1 MADGTRRCGPMPDQQ
16 NPSGSDV
23 SAAQRRIYGAAL
35 GYQPMRMKPVH
46 FATSF
51 VLALTGRAYRLEL
64 LNKASV
70 PRATPKAGSRIV
82 DEYVAENLL
91 PVLVEEGRLAP
102 GIDETSFRLLRSH
115 LNAAFNNDGG
125 ALGPGF
131 APHKTFGVD
140 YSAPT
145 VRYVCA
151 MSKNHGHSGSFVAR
165 VLGATEAGRSVLDAC
180 RAVLELP
187 PPPLEAL
194 GRPLLDAE
202 PEEWFDRYDELFGD
216 PDPAL
221 IGAHAATM
229 APRTEALARM
239 LATLLRERSVYAV
252 RYMVLGVCLWL
263 FSYLMLRRAGDPIL
277 LLDAMEGRNARVRTQ
292 SRATYAR
299 ELDRFA
305 RSFDDWR
312 EGEGADAGAMEWDA
326 FATSSEARKVVED
339 HFRDLGVRIGV
350 VQPRAPAARRKHIE
364 LQADTLR
371 VLAMTLLDEGEVVSV
386 VEFADRLRS
395 VWHVCSGSAPD
406 DLDHLR
412 SRGFGPLDADE
423 DLEPNA
429 RAFQGLLVRLGL
441 AVSPSDGLTLC
452 ALRAGEVI

>member
-1 MADGTRRCGPMPDQQ
+1 M
-16 NPSGSDV
+16 

-51 VLALTGRAYRLEL
+51 VLALTGRSYRLEL

-70 PRATPKAGSRIV
+70 PRAAPKAGARVV
-82 DEYVAENLL
+82 DEYVSENLL
-91 PVLVEEGRLAP
+91 PLLVEQGRLSPAV
-102 GIDETSFRLLRSH
+102 DDASFRLLRSH

-140 YSAPT
+140 YSAPS
-145 VRYVCA
+145 VRYVSG
-151 MSKNHGHSGSFVAR
+151 MSKNHGLSGTFVAR
-165 VLGATEAGRSVLDAC
+165 VLGASAAGREVLEGC

-194 GRPLLDAE
+194 GRPLLDQDAE
-202 PEEWFDRYDELFGD
+202 DWVDVYDEQFGD
-216 PDPAL
+216 PDRAL
-221 IGAHAATM
+221 VDAHALAM
-229 APRTEALARM
+229 ESRTVALGR
-239 LATLLRERSVYAV
+239 LIATLLRERSVYAL
-252 RYMVLGVCLWL
+252 RYMVLGLCLWL
-263 FSYLMLRRAGDPIL
+263 FSYLMLRRGGDAVL
-277 LLDAMEGRNARVRTQ
+277 LVDAMQGRNQRIRLQ

-299 ELDRFA
+299 ELDRFSH
-305 RSFDDWR
+305 SFDAWRDAEGFSAGEDDWS
-312 EGEGADAGAMEWDA
+312 A
-326 FATSSEARKVVED
+326 FSGSSETRKVVED
-339 HFRDLGVRIGV
+339 HFRDLGVRIGI
-350 VQPRAPAARRKHIE
+350 VQPRAPTARRKHIE

-371 VLAMTLLDEGEVVSV
+371 VLAMSVLDEGEVVSV
-386 VEFADRLRS
+386 VEFADRLRTT
-395 VWHVCSGSAPD
+395 WRICSGSAPG
-406 DLDHLR
+406 DLDLLHE
-412 SRGFGPLDADE
+412 RGFGPLDADE

-429 RAFQGLLVRLGL
+429 RAFRELLVRLGL

>member
-1 MADGTRRCGPMPDQQ
+1 MP
-16 NPSGSDV
+16 SRDV
-23 SAAQRRIYGAAL
+23 STAQRRVYGAAL

-51 VLALTGRAYRLEL
+51 ILALTKRVYRLEL

-70 PRATPKAGSRIV
+70 PRATPKAGSRV
-82 DEYVAENLL
+82 ADDYVAENLR
-91 PVLVEEGRLAP
+91 PILVEAGRLSP
-102 GIDETSFRLLRSH
+102 DVDEAAFRILRSH

-145 VRYVCA
+145 VRYVCG
-151 MSKNHGHSGSFVAR
+151 MSKNHGLSGTFVAR
-165 VLGATEAGRSVLDAC
+165 VLNATGTGRGVLEAC
-180 RAVLELP
+180 RAVLDLP
-187 PPPLEAL
+187 PGPLEAL
-194 GRPLLDAE
+194 GRPLLDE
-202 PEEWFDRYDELFGD
+202 ESEEWVDSYDEQFGD

-221 IGAHAATM
+221 IETHALAM
-229 APRTEALARM
+229 GPRTEALGRL
-239 LATLLRERSVYAV
+239 LATLLRDRSAYAV
-252 RYMVLGVCLWL
+252 RYMVIGICLWL
-263 FSYLMLRRAGDPIL
+263 FSYLMLRRSGDAIL
-277 LLDAMEGRNARVRTQ
+277 LVDALQGRNARIRTQ

-305 RSFDDWR
+305 HSFDAWR
-312 EGEGADAGAMEWDA
+312 AGEGAGGDDIDWESFAG
-326 FATSSEARKVVED
+326 SSEARKVVED

-350 VQPRAPAARRKHIE
+350 VQPRAPAARRKHVE

-371 VLAMTLLDEGEVVSV
+371 VLAMTLLDKDEVVSV
-386 VEFADRLRS
+386 VEFANRLRS
-395 VWHVCSGSAPD
+395 TWRICSGSAPG
-406 DLDHLR
+406 DLDLLR

-429 RAFQGLLVRLGL
+429 RAFHDLLVRLGL
-441 AVSPSDGLTLC
+441 GVSPSDGLTLC

>member
-1 MADGTRRCGPMPDQQ
+1 MLEPRVTTSR
-16 NPSGSDV
+16 DV
-23 SAAQRRIYGAAL
+23 SAAQRRVYGAAL

-46 FATSF
+46 FASGF
-51 VLALTGRAYRLEL
+51 ILALTGRFQRLEM

-70 PRATPKAGSRIV
+70 PRAAPKAGAV
-82 DEYVAENLL
+82 EDQYVAERLH
-91 PVLVEEGRLAP
+91 PVLVAQGRLSP
-102 GIDETSFRLLRSH
+102 GVDEASFRLLRSH

-140 YSAPT
+140 YSAPSI
-145 VRYVCA
+145 RYVGG
-151 MSKNHGHSGSFVAR
+151 MSKNHGLSGSFVVR
-165 VLGATEAGRSVLDAC
+165 VLGATPAGSDVLDAC

-194 GRPLLDAE
+194 GRPLLDV
-202 PEEWFDRYDELFGD
+202 EEEDWIDTYDEQFGD
-216 PDPAL
+216 PNPSL
-221 IGAHAATM
+221 VEGAAMIM
-229 APRTEALARM
+229 AERTAALARL
-239 LATLLRERSVYAV
+239 LATLLRERSVYAL
-252 RYMVLGVCLWL
+252 RYMVIGVCLWL
-263 FSYLMLRRAGDPIL
+263 FTYLMLRRGGDPVL
-277 LLDAMEGRNARVRTQ
+277 LVDAMEGRNGRVRTQ

-305 RSFDDWR
+305 HSFDRWR
-312 EGEGADAGAMEWDA
+312 ADEGASAAETDWDA
-326 FATSSEARKVVED
+326 FAGSAEARKVVED

-350 VQPRAPAARRKHIE
+350 VQPRAPAARRKHVE

-371 VLAMTLLDEGEVVSV
+371 VMAMTLLDDDKVVSE

-395 VWHVCSGSAPD
+395 VWRMCSGSAPG
-406 DLDHLR
+406 DLDLLR
-412 SRGFGPLDADE
+412 GHGFGPLDADE

-429 RAFQGLLVRLGL
+429 RAFRALLVRLGL

-452 ALRAGEVI
+452 ALRASEVI

>member
-1 MADGTRRCGPMPDQQ
+1 MSIRDAA
-16 NPSGSDV
+16 
-23 SAAQRRIYGAAL
+23 AAQRRIYGAAL

-70 PRATPKAGSRIV
+70 PRATPKAGSRVV

-91 PVLVEEGRLAP
+91 PVLVADGRVAP
-102 GIDETSFRLLRSH
+102 GMDEASFRLLRSH

-151 MSKNHGHSGSFVAR
+151 LSKNHGLSGTFVAR
-165 VLGATEAGRSVLDAC
+165 VLGATEAGRAVLDAC

-194 GRPLLDAE
+194 GRPLLDDDAE
-202 PEEWFDRYDELFGD
+202 DWIDAYDDQFGD

-221 IGAHAATM
+221 LGVHAQTM
-229 APRTEALARM
+229 QPRTEALARL
-239 LATLLRERSVYAV
+239 LATLLRDRSVYAV

-263 FSYLMLRRAGDPIL
+263 FSYLMLRRSGDPIL
-277 LLDAMEGRNARVRTQ
+277 LLDAMEGRNVRVRAQ

-305 RSFDDWR
+305 HSFDAWR
-312 EGEGADAGAMEWDA
+312 AGEGSLAAANDWEV
-326 FATSSEARKVVED
+326 FASSSEARKVVED

-371 VLAMTLLDEGEVVSV
+371 VLAMSVLEEGEVVSV

-395 VWHVCSGSAPD
+395 VWRICSGSAPG
-406 DLDHLR
+406 DLDLLR

-429 RAFQGLLVRLGL
+429 RAFHDLLVRLGL

-452 ALRAGEVI
+452 ALRAGEVL

>member
-1 MADGTRRCGPMPDQQ
+1 MSERNGVSTRDL
-16 NPSGSDV
+16 SG
-23 SAAQRRIYGAAL
+23 AQRRIYGAAL

-51 VLALTGRAYRLEL
+51 ILSLTGRAYRLEL

-102 GIDETSFRLLRSH
+102 GIDQAAFRLLRSH

-151 MSKNHGHSGSFVAR
+151 MSKNHGLSGAFVVR
-165 VLGATEAGRSVLDAC
+165 ILGATEAGRAVLTACRDVLD
-180 RAVLELP
+180 LP

-194 GRPLLDAE
+194 GRPLLDDDAQDWVDTYGAQFGEADSSLVLARAE
-202 PEEWFDRYDELFGD
+202 AML
-216 PDPAL
+216 
-221 IGAHAATM
+221 
-229 APRTEALARM
+229 PRTEALARM

-252 RYMVLGVCLWL
+252 RYMIIGLCLWL
-263 FSYLMLRRAGDPIL
+263 FSYLMLRRGGDPIL
-277 LLDAMEGRNARVRTQ
+277 LVDAMEGRNMRVRAQ

-305 RSFDDWR
+305 HSFDAWHAS
-312 EGEGADAGAMEWDA
+312 EGAGADREDWDA
-326 FATSSEARKVVED
+326 FAQSSEARKVVED
-339 HFRDLGVRIGV
+339 HFRDLGVRIGI
-350 VQPRAPAARRKHIE
+350 VQPRAPSARRKHIE

-371 VLAMTLLDEGEVVSV
+371 VLAMTVLGEEEVVSV

-395 VWHVCSGSAPD
+395 VWHLCSGSGPG
-406 DLDHLR
+406 DLDLLR
-412 SRGFGPLDADE
+412 HHGFGPLDADE

-429 RAFQGLLVRLGL
+429 RAFHALLVRLGL

-452 ALRAGEVI
+452 ALRASEVI

>member
-1 MADGTRRCGPMPDQQ
+1 MTSQE
-16 NPSGSDV
+16 V
-23 SAAQRRIYGAAL
+23 SASQRRVYGAAL

-46 FATSF
+46 FATGF
-51 VLALTGRAYRLEL
+51 ILALTGRFHRLEM

-70 PRATPKAGSRIV
+70 PRAAPKVGASV
-82 DEYVAENLL
+82 EDEYVAEKLY
-91 PVLVEEGRLAP
+91 PMLVAQGRLGP
-102 GIDETSFRLLRSH
+102 GVDEASFRLLRSH

-131 APHKTFGVD
+131 APHKPFGVD
-140 YSAPT
+140 YSAPSIC
-145 VRYVCA
+145 YIGG
-151 MSKNHGHSGSFVAR
+151 MSKNHGLSGSFVVR
-165 VLGATEAGRSVLDAC
+165 VLGATSAGRDVLDAC

-194 GRPLLDAE
+194 GRPLLDT
-202 PEEWFDRYDELFGD
+202 EEQDWIDGYDEQFGD
-216 PDPAL
+216 PAPSLIKSAAAMMEERTAAL
-221 IGAHAATM
+221 G
-229 APRTEALARM
+229 RL
-239 LATLLRERSVYAV
+239 LATLLRERSVYAL

-263 FSYLMLRRAGDPIL
+263 FTYLMLRCGGDPVL
-277 LLDAMEGRNARVRTQ
+277 LVDAMEGRNGRVRTQ

-305 RSFDDWR
+305 RSFDRWRADGGANAAEADWN
-312 EGEGADAGAMEWDA
+312 A
-326 FATSSEARKVVED
+326 FAGSAEARKVVED

-371 VLAMTLLDEGEVVSV
+371 VIAMTLLADGEVMSV
-386 VEFADRLRS
+386 VEFADRLWS
-395 VWHVCSGSAPD
+395 VWRICSGSAPG
-406 DLDHLR
+406 DLDLLR
-412 SRGFGPLDADE
+412 GHGFGPLDADE

-429 RAFQGLLVRLGL
+429 RAFCSLLVRLGL

-452 ALRAGEVI
+452 ALRASEVI

>member
-1 MADGTRRCGPMPDQQ
+1 MRRYAPMPEIEDMT
-16 NPSGSDV
+16 SRDM
-23 SAAQRRIYGAAL
+23 SAAQRRVYGAAL

-51 VLALTGRAYRLEL
+51 ILALTGRAYRLEL
-64 LNKASV
+64 LNKTSV
-70 PRATPKAGSRIV
+70 PRATAKVGSRVV

-91 PVLVEEGRLAP
+91 PVLAQAGRLAP
-102 GIDETSFRLLRSH
+102 GVDEASFRILRSH

-140 YSAPT
+140 YSAPS
-145 VRYVCA
+145 VRYVCG
-151 MSKNHGHSGSFVAR
+151 MSKNHGLSGTFVAR
-165 VLGATEAGRSVLDAC
+165 ILEATEVGRGVLDAC
-180 RAVLELP
+180 RAILELP

-194 GRPLLDAE
+194 GRPLLDE
-202 PEEWFDRYDELFGD
+202 QPQEWKDTYDEQFGTT
-216 PDPAL
+216 DPAL
-221 IGAHAATM
+221 MVARAEAMGS
-229 APRTEALARM
+229 RTEALAR
-239 LATLLRERSVYAV
+239 LLSTLLRQRSVYAV
-252 RYMVLGVCLWL
+252 RYMVIGICLWL
-263 FSYLMLRRAGDPIL
+263 FSYLMLRRGGDPIL
-277 LLDAMEGRNARVRTQ
+277 LVDALEGRNARIRTQ

-305 RSFDDWR
+305 HSFDAWR
-312 EGEGADAGAMEWDA
+312 AAEGAGSDANDWEV
-326 FATSSEARKVVED
+326 FAESSEARKVIED

-350 VQPRAPAARRKHIE
+350 VQPRAPAARRKHVE

-371 VLAMTLLDEGEVVSV
+371 VLAMTLLKEDEVVSV

-395 VWHVCSGSAPD
+395 VWRICSGSAPG
-406 DLDHLR
+406 DLDLLR
-412 SRGFGPLDADE
+412 SLGFGPLDADE

-429 RAFQGLLVRLGL
+429 RAFHDLLVRLGL

-452 ALRAGEVI
+452 ALRADEVI

>member
-1 MADGTRRCGPMPDQQ
+1 MRQCAPMPETEGIT
-16 NPSGSDV
+16 SRDV
-23 SAAQRRIYGAAL
+23 SAAQRRVYGAAL

-51 VLALTGRAYRLEL
+51 ILALTGRAYRLEL

-70 PRATPKAGSRIV
+70 PRATPKAGSRVV
-82 DEYVAENLL
+82 DEYVAENLW
-91 PVLVEEGRLAP
+91 PVLIEAGRLAP
-102 GIDETSFRLLRSH
+102 GVDEAAFRILRSH

-145 VRYVCA
+145 VRYVCG
-151 MSKNHGHSGSFVAR
+151 MSKNHGLSGTFVAR
-165 VLGATEAGRSVLDAC
+165 VLGATEAGCGVLNAC

-194 GRPLLDAE
+194 GRPLLE
-202 PEEWFDRYDELFGD
+202 ETPEEWTDNYDEQFGAD
-216 PDPAL
+216 PEL
-221 IGAHAATM
+221 VEKHAAVM
-229 APRTEALARM
+229 APRTEALGKL
-239 LATLLRERSVYAV
+239 LATLLRDRSVYAI
-252 RYMVLGVCLWL
+252 RYMILGICLWL
-263 FSYLMLRRAGDPIL
+263 FSYLMVRRGGDTIL
-277 LLDAMEGRNARVRTQ
+277 LVDALDGRNARIRTQ

-305 RSFDDWR
+305 HSFDVWR
-312 EGEGADAGAMEWDA
+312 ASEGAGSDATDWEL
-326 FATSSEARKVVED
+326 FAGSSEARKVIED

-350 VQPRAPAARRKHIE
+350 VQPRAPSARRKHVE

-371 VLAMTLLDEGEVVSV
+371 VLAMTLLDKDEVVSV

-395 VWHVCSGSAPD
+395 TWRICSGSAPG
-406 DLDHLR
+406 DLDLLR
-412 SRGFGPLDADE
+412 SQGFGPLDADE

-429 RAFQGLLVRLGL
+429 RAFHDLIVRLGL
-441 AVSPSDGLTLC
+441 GVSPSDGLTLC